1 MASGWKQYRN
11 TIAFMCYGVLL
22 FYGEPERKTI
32 KSSIYN
38 SKEFSYIISINNS
51 FKRKNNMSIANLAA
65 QFCARS
71 TKPVNVATMDDEIKV
86 QVAAL
91 DAFDHQGQ
99 LRSLVSNDVVDSATI
114 SQAKTLVENLGKLS
128 YSQKQEILKQLKDMT
143 DAAEKQIM
151 SKLLAASANSGETT
165 ITGLVNAANAPEPEP
180 EVPAQESV
188 SAVQVNG
195 LGDVGSLIATLLG
208 AAFQPAA
215 PVTPAKHTVVNGVD
229 VDKVKELVAG
239 QGVDFSALR
248 KAFNIQ

>member
-1 MASGWKQYRN
+1 
-11 TIAFMCYGVLL
+11 
-22 FYGEPERKTI
+22 
-32 KSSIYN
+32 
-38 SKEFSYIISINNS
+38 
-51 FKRKNNMSIANLAA
+51 MSIANLAA

-71 TKPVNVATMDDEIKV
+71 TKTVNAATIDDEIKV
-86 QVAAL
+86 QVATL

-99 LRSLVSNDVVDSATI
+99 LRSLVTNDVVDSATI

-128 YSQKQEILKQLKDMT
+128 YSQNQEILKQLKEMT
-143 DAAEKQIM
+143 DNAEKQIM

-165 ITGLVNAANAPEPEP
+165 ITGLVNAANAPEPEAP
-180 EVPAQESV
+180 VQESV

-195 LGDVGSLIATLLG
+195 LGDIGSLIATLLG
-208 AAFQPAA
+208 AAVQPVA
-215 PVTPAKHTVVNGVD
+215 PVAPVKHTVVNGVD

>member
-1 MASGWKQYRN
+1 
-11 TIAFMCYGVLL
+11 MCYGVLL
-22 FYGEPERKTI
+22 FYGKSERKTI
-32 KSSIYN
+32 KFGIYN

-65 QFCARS
+65 QFCVRS

-128 YSQKQEILKQLKDMT
+128 YSQKQEILKQVKEMT
-143 DAAEKQIM
+143 DNAEKQIM

-165 ITGLVNAANAPEPEP
+165 ITGLINAANAPEPEP
-180 EVPAQESV
+180 EAPVQESV

-215 PVTPAKHTVVNGVD
+215 PVAPVKHTVVNDVD

>member
-1 MASGWKQYRN
+1 
-11 TIAFMCYGVLL
+11 
-22 FYGEPERKTI
+22 
-32 KSSIYN
+32 
-38 SKEFSYIISINNS
+38 
-51 FKRKNNMSIANLAA
+51 MSIANLAA

-71 TKPVNVATMDDEIKV
+71 TKTVNAATIDDEIKV

-99 LRSLVSNDVVDSATI
+99 LRSLVTDDVVDSATI

-128 YSQKQEILKQLKDMT
+128 YSQKQEILKQLKEMT
-143 DAAEKQIM
+143 DNAEKQIM

-165 ITGLVNAANAPEPEP
+165 ITGLVNAANAPEPEAP
-180 EVPAQESV
+180 VQESV

-208 AAFQPAA
+208 AAFQPTA
-215 PVTPAKHTVVNGVD
+215 PVAPAKHTVVNGVD

>member
-1 MASGWKQYRN
+1 
-11 TIAFMCYGVLL
+11 
-22 FYGEPERKTI
+22 
-32 KSSIYN
+32 
-38 SKEFSYIISINNS
+38 
-51 FKRKNNMSIANLAA
+51 MSIANLAA

-71 TKPVNVATMDDEIKV
+71 TKTVNAATIDDEIKV

-99 LRSLVSNDVVDSATI
+99 LRSLVTDDVVDSATI

-128 YSQKQEILKQLKDMT
+128 YSQKQEILKQLKEMT
-143 DAAEKQIM
+143 DNAEKQIM

-165 ITGLVNAANAPEPEP
+165 ITGLVNAANAPEPEAP
-180 EVPAQESV
+180 VQESV

-195 LGDVGSLIATLLG
+195 LGDIGSLIATLLG
-208 AAFQPAA
+208 AAVQPVA
-215 PVTPAKHTVVNGVD
+215 PVAPVKHTVVNGVD

>member
-1 MASGWKQYRN
+1 
-11 TIAFMCYGVLL
+11 
-22 FYGEPERKTI
+22 
-32 KSSIYN
+32 
-38 SKEFSYIISINNS
+38 
-51 FKRKNNMSIANLAA
+51 MSIANLAA

-71 TKPVNVATMDDEIKV
+71 TKTVNAATIDDEIKV
-86 QVAAL
+86 QVATL

-99 LRSLVSNDVVDSATI
+99 LRSLVTNDVVDSATI

-128 YSQKQEILKQLKDMT
+128 YSQKQEILKQLKEMT
-143 DAAEKQIM
+143 DNAEKQIM

-165 ITGLVNAANAPEPEP
+165 ITGLVNAANAPEPEAP
-180 EVPAQESV
+180 VQESV

-195 LGDVGSLIATLLG
+195 LGDIGSLIATLLG
-208 AAFQPAA
+208 AAVQPVA
-215 PVTPAKHTVVNGVD
+215 PVAPVKHTVVNGVD

>member
-1 MASGWKQYRN
+1 
-11 TIAFMCYGVLL
+11 
-22 FYGEPERKTI
+22 
-32 KSSIYN
+32 
-38 SKEFSYIISINNS
+38 
-51 FKRKNNMSIANLAA
+51 MSIANLAA

-71 TKPVNVATMDDEIKV
+71 TKTVNTATIDDEIKV

-99 LRSLVSNDVVDSATI
+99 LRSLVSDDVVDSATI

-128 YSQKQEILKQLKDMT
+128 YSQKQDVLKQLKDMT
-143 DAAEKQIM
+143 DNAEKQIM
-151 SKLLAASANSGETT
+151 SKLLAASANSGATT
-165 ITGLVNAANAPEPEP
+165 ITGLVDAANAPEPEAP
-180 EVPAQESV
+180 VQASV

-208 AAFQPAA
+208 AAIQPVA
-215 PVTPAKHTVVNGVD
+215 PVAPVKHTVVNGVD